1 MKRSCVAA
9 NEQPA
14 ALNDRPQLGQVQF
27 TALHDTGRG
36 GAELLRAPRQRFARW
51 PRDRMDRS

>member
-14 ALNDRPQLGQVQF
+14 ALKDRPQLGQVQF
-27 TALHDTGRG
+27 TTLHDTGRG
-36 GAELLRAPRQRFARW
+36 GAELLPRRGRDSRAGRTIGW
-51 PRDRMDRS
+51 T